1 MTCLDRLD
9 VRLAD
14 RLELVVV
21 LFGVCFGL
29 NLG

>member
-1 MTCLDRLD
+1 MTYFDGLTVRLD
-9 VRLAD
+9 D

-29 NLG
+29 DLG